1 MTIWTG
7 DLLDALRQIG
17 DPDLDAGSQP
27 RDFTRVAALGQKAG
41 IHDRLL
47 KWRLADTGAFPGAA
61 QAERDEFW
69 TTPGRKIDPEQLE
82 IAHGLFVSFGGEIGA
97 TLLLASLP
105 NAYAAEAG
113 AAVLTQTREL
123 QSHTRRRIGETAQFV
138 VEVLFPDAPSNALY
152 GPRRDELPDDEALP
166 IGMRGYVRVRTTRL
180 THAAVRSLVSGDRW
194 NPQADAGVPA
204 CLGTKVG
211 VVINQEDL
219 LGTLGT
225 FTVTVFDVMEKL
237 GVPWTDEAEAAYLA
251 VWDTVGELLGVG
263 TPEVVAALPDDIR
276 EKLPDEYRAA
286 LRPKTPA
293 EARELMEIIR
303 LRNWPL
309 PMPGKDLGPF
319 ANPNGRM
326 LVRALLDE
334 LQASMPRGME
344 RVPLFVMRYL
354 IDPRAHELLG
364 LGAGGLLDSLMHLP
378 RQRQLTRVPMRNLGR
393 GAVEATMRLAANDIS
408 RRSFVHFMRESREE
422 EDQTSKF
429 WFPVVETPTVP
440 QGRTPTNGAP
450 NL

>member
-1 MTIWTG
+1 
-7 DLLDALRQIG
+7 
-17 DPDLDAGSQP
+17 
-27 RDFTRVAALGQKAG
+27 
-41 IHDRLL
+41 
-47 KWRLADTGAFPGAA
+47 
-61 QAERDEFW
+61 
-69 TTPGRKIDPEQLE
+69 
-82 IAHGLFVSFGGEIGA
+82 
-97 TLLLASLP
+97 
-105 NAYAAEAG
+105 
-113 AAVLTQTREL
+113 
-123 QSHTRRRIGETAQFV
+123 
-138 VEVLFPDAPSNALY
+138 
-152 GPRRDELPDDEALP
+152 
-166 IGMRGYVRVRTTRL
+166 
-180 THAAVRSLVSGDRW
+180 
-194 NPQADAGVPA
+194 
-204 CLGTKVG
+204 
-211 VVINQEDL
+211 
-219 LGTLGT
+219 
-225 FTVTVFDVMEKL
+225 
-237 GVPWTDEAEAAYLA
+237 
-251 VWDTVGELLGVG
+251 
-263 TPEVVAALPDDIR
+263 
-276 EKLPDEYRAA
+276 
-286 LRPKTPA
+286 
-293 EARELMEIIR
+293 MEIIR